1 MNIKLTL
8 FRQDTPPLFFSL
20 LIFTGSALAF
30 LTAPFGGSFG
40 RNVFYLTSYLSLA
53 GFIIYARYYLQE
65 KKHLVLPAA
74 LFLVGLVSIIWTT
87 IYKQPGDYITL
98 YRQYQSTGRLQ
109 IAASFLLLVT
119 LNDQR
124 IRQRT
129 ALIVAVVTGLA
140 VNAYALY
147 QGIHL
152 NIGRVELNYDRATIA
167 AYILTAVNLV
177 FIKSALLFRT
187 RHKIWLFALLFMV
200 TYTTI
205 ILTGTR
211 AAMLA
216 YPILVLIQ
224 VLFTKDAIQ
233 RKHKIILFSALPLLL
248 VISAL
253 VFQSK
258 IQARI
263 QDLKD
268 NIAMMHETQGE
279 NSIISRLSMQTVAM
293 KTGATALAGQSAEER
308 GEKAK
313 ALIRQNPSL
322 YGAEIYLTVH
332 MHNEVLE
339 NFSIK
344 GLFGIVSLIG
354 LYLSLIYSAFRPLRN
369 PALLSV
375 GLSLIIYGLS
385 DVIFFSTE
393 GTLLYCLAIIFS
405 VAIVRQPS
413 LSEARR

>member
-1 MNIKLTL
+1 M
-8 FRQDTPPLFFSL
+8 
-20 LIFTGSALAF
+20 
-30 LTAPFGGSFG
+30 TAPFGGSFG
-40 RNVFYLTSYLSLA
+40 RNVFYITSYLALA
-53 GFIIYARYYLQE
+53 GFIIHARYYLQD
-65 KKHLVLPAA
+65 KKHLVLPIA
-74 LFLVGLVSIIWTT
+74 LFLVGLVSILWTT

-124 IRQRT
+124 IRQRS
-129 ALIVAVVTGLA
+129 ALVAAMITGLA

-152 NIGRVELNYDRATIA
+152 EIGRVELNYDRATIA
-167 AYILTAVNLV
+167 AYILTAVNLI

-224 VLFTKDAIQ
+224 VLFTKDVIQ
-233 RKHKIILFSALPLLL
+233 RKHKIILFTALPVLL

-308 GEKAK
+308 GEKAE
-313 ALIRQNPSL
+313 ALIKQNPSL
-322 YGAEIYLTVH
+322 YGAQIYLTVH

-375 GLSLIIYGLS
+375 GISLIIYGLS

-405 VAIVRQPS
+405 VMIVKQPY
-413 LSEARR
+413 LSEDRR

>member
-8 FRQDTPPLFFSL
+8 FRQDSPHLYFSL
-20 LIFTGSALAF
+20 LIFAGCALAF
-30 LTAPFGGSFG
+30 LTSPFGGSFG
-40 RNVFYLTSYLSLA
+40 RNVFYITSYLALA
-53 GFIIYARYYLQE
+53 GFIIHARYYLQE

-74 LFLVGLVSIIWTT
+74 LFLVGLVSILWTT

-124 IRQRT
+124 IRQRS
-129 ALIVAVVTGLA
+129 ALVAAMITGVA

-152 NIGRVELNYDRATIA
+152 EIGRVELNYDRATIA
-167 AYILTAVNLV
+167 AYILTAVNLI

-224 VLFTKDAIQ
+224 VLFTKDVIQ
-233 RKHKIILFSALPLLL
+233 RKHKIILFTALPVLL

-313 ALIRQNPSL
+313 ALIKQNPHL
-322 YGAEIYLTVH
+322 YGAQIYLTVH

-375 GLSLIIYGLS
+375 GISLIIYGLS

-405 VAIVRQPS
+405 VMIVKQPYP
-413 LSEARR
+413 SEDRR

>member
-8 FRQDTPPLFFSL
+8 FRQDSPHLYFSL
-20 LIFTGSALAF
+20 LIFAGCALAF
-30 LTAPFGGSFG
+30 LTSPFGGSFG
-40 RNVFYLTSYLSLA
+40 RNVFYITSYLALA
-53 GFIIYARYYLQE
+53 GFIIHARYYLQE

-74 LFLVGLVSIIWTT
+74 LFLVGLVSILWTT

-124 IRQRT
+124 IRQRS
-129 ALIVAVVTGLA
+129 ALVAAMITGVA

-152 NIGRVELNYDRATIA
+152 EIGRVELNYDRATIA
-167 AYILTAVNLV
+167 AYILTAVNLI

-224 VLFTKDAIQ
+224 VLFTKDVIQ
-233 RKHKIILFSALPLLL
+233 RKHKIILFTALPVLL

-279 NSIISRLSMQTVAM
+279 NSIISRLF
-293 KTGATALAGQSAEER
+293 GAQ
-308 GEKAK
+308 
-313 ALIRQNPSL
+313 
-322 YGAEIYLTVH
+322 IYLTVH

-344 GLFGIVSLIG
+344 GLVGIVSLIG

-375 GLSLIIYGLS
+375 GISLIIYGLS

-405 VAIVRQPS
+405 VMIVKQPYP
-413 LSEARR
+413 SEDRR

>member
-1 MNIKLTL
+1 MKIKPTL
-8 FRQDTPPLFFSL
+8 FRQDMPHLFFSL
-20 LIFTGSALAF
+20 LIFSGCALAF

-40 RNVFYLTSYLSLA
+40 RNVFYITSYLALA
-53 GFIIYARYYLQE
+53 GFIVHSRYYLQE
-65 KKHLVLPAA
+65 KKNLILPGA
-74 LFLVGLVSIIWTT
+74 LLLVGLVSIIWTT

-119 LNDQR
+119 LNERR
-124 IRQRT
+124 IRQR
-129 ALIVAVVTGLA
+129 AAISAAVITGLA
-140 VNAYALY
+140 VNSYALY

-152 NIGRVELNYDRATIA
+152 HIDRVELNYDRATVA
-167 AYILTAVNLV
+167 AYIITAVNLV

-187 RHKIWLFALLFMV
+187 RHKIWLFALLFIV
-200 TYTTI
+200 TYATV

-224 VLFTKDAIQ
+224 VLFTKDVIQ
-233 RKHKIILFSALPLLL
+233 RKHKIILFTALPVLL

-258 IQARI
+258 IQSRI
-263 QDLKD
+263 HDLKE

-279 NSIISRLSMQTVAM
+279 NSLISRISMQTVAFH
-293 KTGATALAGQSAEER
+293 TGSSALAGQSAEER
-308 GEKAK
+308 GQRAE
-313 ALIRQNPSL
+313 ALIKQDPSL
-322 YGAEIYLTVH
+322 YGAQIYLTVH
-332 MHNEVLE
+332 MHNELLE

-344 GLFGIVSLIG
+344 GLFGVLSLIG
-354 LYLSLIYSAFRPLRN
+354 LYLSLIYCSFRPMRN
-369 PALLSV
+369 SALLSISI
-375 GLSLIIYGLS
+375 SLIVYGLS

-393 GTLLYCLAIIFS
+393 ATLLYCLAIIFS
-405 VAIVRQPS
+405 VMIMKQNNPS
-413 LSEARR
+413 EDRR

>member
-263 QDLKD
+263 QDLKND
-268 NIAMMHETQGE
+268 IAMMHETQGE

-293 KTGATALAGQSAEER
+293 KTGASALAGQSAEER

-339 NFSIK
+339 NLSIK

>member
-1 MNIKLTL
+1 MTIKLTL
-8 FRQDTPPLFFSL
+8 FRQDTPHLFFSL
-20 LIFTGSALAF
+20 LIFTGCAFAF

-40 RNVFYLTSYLSLA
+40 RNVFYLTSYLALA
-53 GFIIYARYYLQE
+53 GFIIHARYYLQE
-65 KKHLVLPAA
+65 KKHLVLPVA
-74 LFLVGLVSIIWTT
+74 LFLVGLVSILWTT
-87 IYKQPGDYITL
+87 IYKQPCDYITL

-129 ALIVAVVTGLA
+129 VLIAAMIAGLS
-140 VNAYALY
+140 VNGYALY
-147 QGIHL
+147 QGIYL
-152 NIGRVELNYDRATIA
+152 EIGRVELNYDRATIA

-224 VLFTKDAIQ
+224 VLFTKDVIQ
-233 RKHKIILFSALPLLL
+233 RKHKIILFTALPVLL

-322 YGAEIYLTVH
+322 YGAQIYLTVH

-375 GLSLIIYGLS
+375 GISLIVYGLS

-405 VAIVRQPS
+405 VMIVKQSYPPEEQR
-413 LSEARR
+413 